1 MKTLRFKHRSLLVSC
16 LCLGILVSG
25 CSGKLQVE
33 DKSPLSANVVRLGD
47 TAVAEVE
54 GTNIYL
60 SDVEHAALAKGLMV
74 PGMSLTPQD
83 PVFQSQLD
91 ELIDQRLLALDAL
104 RQSLD
109 QNDETRRRLAASREL
124 ILSNIVVENLLAE
137 KITDETL
144 QRMYAEQ
151 SALRTD
157 MKQVRARHILV
168 ESEEKATEIAELLAN
183 GGDFSA
189 LAKQMSLDM
198 STRDLGGDLSYFSR
212 GSMDDNIADQAFALG
227 RGEISAP
234 FNTARGWHLL
244 KVEAIRATP
253 QPAFE
258 DIKSE
263 IVSFMTYDEIEKKLK
278 SLRAQSQIELK
289 LGQTD
294 LVPETNDGP

>member
-1 MKTLRFKHRSLLVSC
+1 M
-16 LCLGILVSG
+16 SG

-33 DKSPLSANVVRLGD
+33 DKSPLSANVIRLGD

-74 PGMSLTPQD
+74 PGMSLTPKD

-104 RQSLD
+104 RQSFD

-124 ILSNIVVENLLAE
+124 ILSNIVIENLLAE
-137 KITDETL
+137 KINDETL

-168 ESEEKATEIAELLAN
+168 ESEEKAIEIAELLEN
-183 GGDFSA
+183 GGDFSE

-212 GSMDDNIADQAFALG
+212 GSMEDNIADQAFALG

-289 LGQTD
+289 LGQAD
-294 LVPETNDGP
+294 PVPEANDGP

>member
-1 MKTLRFKHRSLLVSC
+1 MKTLRFKGRSSVISC
-16 LCLGILVSG
+16 LCSAILLTA
-25 CSGKLQVE
+25 CTGKLQVG

-47 TAVAEVE
+47 TAIAEVE

-74 PGMSLTPQD
+74 PGVSLTPTD
-83 PVFQSQLD
+83 AVFQSQLD
-91 ELIDQRLLALDAL
+91 ELIDQRLLALEAL

-168 ESEEKATEIAELLAN
+168 ESEEKATELAELLEN
-183 GGDFSA
+183 GGDFAA
-189 LAKQMSLDM
+189 LAKQLSLDT

-212 GSMDDNIADQAFALG
+212 GSMDEDTASQAFALG
-227 RGEISAP
+227 RGEVSAP
-234 FNTARGWHLL
+234 FESKRGWHVL

-253 QPAFE
+253 QPAFD

-263 IVSFMTYDEIEKKLK
+263 IVSFMTFDEIEKKLQ

-289 LGQTD
+289 LGQNKPN
-294 LVPETNDGP
+294 PEANDGP